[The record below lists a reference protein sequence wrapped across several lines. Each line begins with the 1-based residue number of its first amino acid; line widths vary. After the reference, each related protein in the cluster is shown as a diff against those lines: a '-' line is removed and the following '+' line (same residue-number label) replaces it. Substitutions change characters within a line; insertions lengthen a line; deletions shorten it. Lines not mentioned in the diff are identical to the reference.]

1 MIAEVRPAP
10 IIIGRKP
17 ALSPRRFGSPN
28 EKLEAP
34 QLVLTFNSSRNLG
47 RVWHAGV
54 TAAFTRTASLPVPGT
69 PSYNLHTIVGTGQ
82 ISRALARRLS
92 CYVSY
97 TAENQTSS
105 GGATTVDVF
114 TGLSQVVGF
123 GLTFSPMPIHVG
135 HP

>member
-1 MIAEVRPAP
+1 
-10 IIIGRKP
+10 
-17 ALSPRRFGSPN
+17 
-28 EKLEAP
+28 
-34 QLVLTFNSSRNLG
+34 
-47 RVWHAGV
+47 
-54 TAAFTRTASLPVPGT
+54 
-69 PSYNLHTIVGTGQ
+69 LHTIVGTGQ
-82 ISRALARRLS
+82 ISRALARSLS